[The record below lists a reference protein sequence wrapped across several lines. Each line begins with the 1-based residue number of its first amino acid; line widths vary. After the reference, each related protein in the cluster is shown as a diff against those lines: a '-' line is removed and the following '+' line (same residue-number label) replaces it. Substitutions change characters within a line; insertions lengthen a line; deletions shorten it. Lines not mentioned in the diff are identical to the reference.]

1 MSPRLWI
8 WGFCPVRSRQE
19 SRSAHGRSRVRRHG
33 RSLTGESATTTYSR
47 SRVCG
52 EARAPFLLS
61 ASRGRSAAP
70 AAAPAAEIRRV
81 PKSLLNSFAWILY
94 EDWLAGRAWRYF
106 RAERSDLLDDVHR
119 EQKARRCGLFS
130 RPFLLRSGR
139 CKCAKYEQAF
149 TTTWLLGRAKTR
161 PGRRMPRLVSAA

>member
-81 PKSLLNSFAWILY
+81 PKSLI
-94 EDWLAGRAWRYF
+94 
-106 RAERSDLLDDVHR
+106 V
-119 EQKARRCGLFS
+119 
-130 RPFLLRSGR
+130 
-139 CKCAKYEQAF
+139 
-149 TTTWLLGRAKTR
+149 LLGFSTKIGLQGALGGTFEPSAQICWTTCIESRRPEDVAFSVVLSFSGQGGASVQSTSKLSPRHGSLEERRRDQGVGCRA
-161 PGRRMPRLVSAA
+161 